1 MEAETIAKQII
12 GFHRTM
18 FNNTCNA
25 ITVMQDSS
33 ESMMNGFLKQFPWIT
48 DDARK
53 PLNDSIS
60 FMKESN
66 KNYQKMVNEG
76 FQHLAGMTELA
87 DQNLPNMERL
97 FFTAGQRIKKEQ
109 PLKKASTRPQPPPQ
123 PKAGARKVAAVKKTV
138 AATASAAEKL
148 VQSAQ
153 AKPAVE
159 PAVMAKAAPP
169 QLLVTDQPL
178 ARQPIAKDK
187 PIGPKP

>member
-1 MEAETIAKQII
+1 
-12 GFHRTM
+12 
-18 FNNTCNA
+18 
-25 ITVMQDSS
+25 
-33 ESMMNGFLKQFPWIT
+33 
-48 DDARK
+48 
-53 PLNDSIS
+53 
-60 FMKESN
+60 
-66 KNYQKMVNEG
+66 
-76 FQHLAGMTELA
+76 MTELA